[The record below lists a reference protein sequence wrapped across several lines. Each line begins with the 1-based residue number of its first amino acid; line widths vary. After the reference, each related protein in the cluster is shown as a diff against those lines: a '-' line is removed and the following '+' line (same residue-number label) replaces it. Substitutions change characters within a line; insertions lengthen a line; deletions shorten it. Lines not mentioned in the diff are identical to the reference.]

1 MQGSLNHLYYSFESD
16 LLSKIAQ
23 KCPQPQ
29 AEEGYLT
36 KCFKFFDIHNRGA
49 VSFDQFYRTIEKI
62 GVIMEKPVGI
72 SMFKYLGR

>member
-1 MQGSLNHLYYSFESD
+1 MINRFETD
-16 LLSKIAQ
+16 LRTKIAQ

-36 KCFKFFDIHNRGA
+36 KCFKFFDIHNLGA

-62 GVIMEKPVGI
+62 GVIIEKHV
-72 SMFKYLGR
+72 STSYLTHLGC

>member
-1 MQGSLNHLYYSFESD
+1 MIHSSNLDSFEIE
-16 LLSKIAQ
+16 LRTKIAQ

-62 GVIMEKPVGI
+62 GVIIEKNVRTGHLT
-72 SMFKYLGR
+72 F